1 MGSCKACQDD
11 STIFLEAVD
20 CLGHVTDG
28 YTTRHGGEDDLAVSL
43 FILINHGRERI
54 ALHWARGSFSLRV
67 TSTNILNPSD
77 RSLRQAFVPVV
88 EGRIGVGGGS
98 DAVGNPLDPELGL
111 CLGAFDF
118 RSRTLDEGADGDARV
133 VAILDEAPPGVIVE
147 NEGAALIQHVP
158 THDCIMQDVDGGVG
172 CIDVDEVESTAVLPE
187 VEQSLV
193 AAGLDDAQ
201 LGDLLA
207 FGDVA
212 VEAVLQG
219 GELVAIDRW
228 IGGVM
233 VVLLMLHAALESV
246 DGSHEGVRM
255 SHEIVQDPSGGA
267 TFERANFENAEL
279 AMAQM
284 CGPSLPIG
292 ANQVEPASL
301 SLEGEA
307 TSIIFGLHR
316 SC

>member
-1 MGSCKACQDD
+1 M
-11 STIFLEAVD
+11 
-20 CLGHVTDG
+20 
-28 YTTRHGGEDDLAVSL
+28 
-43 FILINHGRERI
+43 
-54 ALHWARGSFSLRV
+54 
-67 TSTNILNPSD
+67 TSTNDHSASD
-77 RSLRQAFVPVV
+77 GSFRQAFVPVV

-98 DAVGNPLDPELGL
+98 DAIGNPLDPELGL
-111 CLGAFDF
+111 RLGAFDF

-133 VAILDEAPPGVIVE
+133 VAILDEASPGVIVE

-172 CIDVDEVESTAVLPE
+172 CIDVDEVEPTAVLPE
-187 VEQSLV
+187 LEQSLV

-212 VEAVLQG
+212 VEAVFQG

-233 VVLLMLHAALESV
+233 VDWLMLHAALESV

-255 SHEIVQDPSGGA
+255 SHEVVQDPSGGA
-267 TFERANFENAEL
+267 TFERANFEDAER

-284 CGPSLPIG
+284 CRASLPIG

-301 SLEGEA
+301 GLEGEA
-307 TSIIFGLHR
+307 TSIISGLHR
-316 SC
+316 NG